1 MAYGTRSGD
10 GTIKRFDWRLIK
22 KKYLQ
27 PTIGMLSSSVLFSRD
42 SHSNLY
48 HFDLNTEEELGMTK
62 HGKRVCTGS
71 PLFINGDT
79 LVHASVVGIS
89 TWETESQKKKVVAH
103 MQPCVPD
110 FTGMAWWSN
119 SFIG

>member
-1 MAYGTRSGD
+1 M
-10 GTIKRFDWRLIK
+10 IK
-22 KKYLQ
+22 KKDLQ
-27 PTIGMLSSSVLFSRD
+27 PTIGMLSSSVSQLVFEGSNLFARD

-48 HFDLNTEEELGMTK
+48 HFDLNSEEQLGMTK
-62 HGKRVCTGS
+62 HGKPVCTGS